1 MALSYNQYPAT
12 CSLVQS
18 PTVFTLKE
26 SGQVY
31 TSASFQYYL
40 DLYYWDGT
48 PNNSGSVSNY
58 TLVKYPNASLA
69 CSTAALSLAI
79 LPAKVSVALPAAPS
93 NLSCRSLITLK

>member
-26 SGQVY
+26 SGEVY

-58 TLVKYPNASLA
+58 TLVKYPNASNVGIFDVGRILN
-69 CSTAALSLAI
+69 ST
-79 LPAKVSVALPAAPS
+79 
-93 NLSCRSLITLK
+93 